1 MKMTYKARFTK
12 KQKREFVEK
21 AHREYQQLQA
31 DMLNKTS
38 TLTKDP
44 EKTLQYL
51 EFLAQFHKYSPR
63 NRAMILS
70 QRQSAIGVGSYKW
83 FQSQGYQVQRG
94 EKGIKIMAPATV
106 TLFSR
111 QGLASLLNFP
121 KQRPTR
127 RNKSLLE
134 KLRHEVKLFIA

>member
-1 MKMTYKARFTK
+1 MTYKARFTK

-83 FQSQGYQVQRG
+83 FQSQGKR
-94 EKGIKIMAPATV
+94 ELK
-106 TLFSR
+106 SW
-111 QGLASLLNFP
+111 
-121 KQRPTR
+121 RP
-127 RNKSLLE
+127 LQ
-134 KLRHEVKLFIA
+134 